1 MYQVT
6 VKHVPVESMILFYT
20 GRMNGQQEVARDL
33 LARGAYETG
42 PTLMVDGVG
51 DDAAEEVFDLSN
63 NPSRQGERE
72 QRYGRGRSLSVGDI
86 VQVDGQ
92 NILCASVGWIVL

>member
-20 GRMNGQQEVARDL
+20 GKLEGMQDVARDL
-33 LARGAYETG
+33 LGRGGYEAG
-42 PTLMVDGVG
+42 PTLTVDGIGEDV
-51 DDAAEEVFDLSN
+51 AEEVFDLSN
-63 NPSRQGERE
+63 NPSRQDERE

-92 NILCASVGWIVL
+92 SILCASIGWIVL